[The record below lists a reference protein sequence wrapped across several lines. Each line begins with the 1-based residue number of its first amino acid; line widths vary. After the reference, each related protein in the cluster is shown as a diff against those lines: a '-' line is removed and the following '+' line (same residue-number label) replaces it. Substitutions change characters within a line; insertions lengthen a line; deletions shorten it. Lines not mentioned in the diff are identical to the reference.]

1 MATIPNQ
8 IRIDTDIKKQADNIF
23 NNKTLEAMAEARR
36 ISRDP
41 DTPSYSSMNDLRK
54 ALLSDWCI
62 N

>member
-54 ALLSDWCI
+54 AL
-62 N
+62 